1 MDLPDELE
9 RAERNRRA
17 RTPRQQGRTEVNPVP
32 NQFQMA
38 TRAAA
43 ARAEGERAA
52 AAAAAIGNLDG
63 AGDEHLLNQHPTTED
78 DEEILMTPRHS
89 GVQSGGETGGDD
101 PTPFVQPSTGGGL
114 HIRFEN
120 TPDSTAVTA
129 AGGNGGI
136 VDNLGQGAAVDNE
149 ALNNDLTLTA
159 RMCNQV
165 WRQTADAIDM
175 LKAKSAADARI
186 WKESQT
192 PHRRIGQ

>member
-1 MDLPDELE
+1 MDLPDELA

-17 RTPRQQGRTEVNPVP
+17 RTPRQQGRMEVNPVP

-43 ARAEGERAA
+43 ARAEEERAA

-63 AGDEHLLNQHPTTED
+63 AGDEHLLNQQPTTED

-114 HIRFEN
+114 HIRFDN

-129 AGGNGGI
+129 AGGDGGN
-136 VDNLGQGAAVDNE
+136 VNNMGQGAAGGQADVHTGSNQISV
-149 ALNNDLTLTA
+149 AA
-159 RMCNQV
+159 RC
-165 WRQTADAIDM
+165 AIISC
-175 LKAKSAADARI
+175 A
-186 WKESQT
+186 EN
-192 PHRRIGQ
+192 